1 MELRLEQVKAALLC
15 IDKRHYSYSRLHFT
29 EGCMVTT
36 NGVVMLVQEVANDIG
51 RDFSIEYHEF
61 DGVKT
66 EVVTLDGDGMLNGRV
81 KTVLTA
87 LRLTPNWGKII
98 PAKLGDAEPADY
110 DDTLLNTIGKI
121 SKLLTGNRHFKL
133 HPRGENPG
141 IVMFPNY
148 PEAFVVIGSM
158 RLDRARDMGYEYKPP
173 KPIKQ

>member
-15 IDKRHYSYSRLHFT
+15 IDKKHDNYSRLHFT

-87 LRLTPNWGKII
+87 LLLTPNWRKII
-98 PAKLGDAEPADY
+98 PAELDAAEPADY
-110 DDTLLNTIGKI
+110 DATLLNTIGKI
-121 SKLLTGNRHFKL
+121 SKLLTGNPHFKL
-133 HPRGENPG
+133 HPRGEKPG

-158 RLDRARDMGYEYKPP
+158 RLDKVRNTGYEYKPP
-173 KPIKQ
+173 KPIEQ